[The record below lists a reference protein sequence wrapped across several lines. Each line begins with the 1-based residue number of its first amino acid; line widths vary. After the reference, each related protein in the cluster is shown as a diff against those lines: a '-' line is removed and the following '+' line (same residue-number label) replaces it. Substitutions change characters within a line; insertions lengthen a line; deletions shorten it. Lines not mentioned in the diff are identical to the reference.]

1 MSDRAITP
9 LGRKIMAAILGSTLI
24 ALALA
29 FLLHL
34 GPTVYAFRQ
43 EVAARV
49 SAQAELMAASLAAP
63 VDFDDAQ
70 AATENL
76 ATLSLVGNV
85 RGAAVYPDEGPPLAV
100 YAQAP
105 ERLASDRAV
114 CRFGLSSLRVACPIP
129 AQRPGAV
136 LVMEVTLEDQWN
148 LLRDAFL
155 IGLAILPLILVFS
168 YRLAGRFRHKLGDP
182 LGALT
187 AAVRDISR
195 NKDFTRRVDYRS
207 DDEIGL
213 LVAEFN
219 AMLDHI
225 EDRDA
230 RLNQHREQLERTV
243 DERTAQL
250 REKQRELLRNNRLL
264 KAEIRKRV
272 RAEMIREEVE
282 RINRHDLKSGL
293 SLVIGYPELLLNGGG
308 LNPEQEQYVKR
319 IRSAGYRMLDMIRN
333 QLDIFKM
340 EKGFYALKK
349 ADVDLVELLCDLEE
363 EFLPQLR
370 TSGVTLEMLLDNRE
384 VEGREEFIV
393 QGERQLLR
401 ALLRNLIL
409 NAIEAS
415 NPGQHVTVI
424 LDGSGPKRVTVA
436 NPTPVPEEVRPR
448 FFAKYVTHGKENGTG
463 LGTYFAALI
472 ARTHGADIAMHTSQ
486 ADGTAVNVVFR

>member
-1 MSDRAITP
+1 MNDGAITP
-9 LGRKIMAAILGSTLI
+9 LGRKIMAAILGSTLV

-43 EVAARV
+43 EVGARV
-49 SAQAELMAASLAAP
+49 TAQAELMAASLAAP
-63 VDFDDAQ
+63 VDFEDAQ

-85 RGAAVYPDEGPPLAV
+85 RGAAVYPDGGPPLAV
-100 YAQAP
+100 YGRPPA
-105 ERLASDRAV
+105 RLDADGAV
-114 CRFGLSSLRVACPIP
+114 ISSGISSLRVACPIP
-129 AQRPGAV
+129 SQRGGAV
-136 LVMEVTLEDQWN
+136 LVLEVSLEDQWF

-155 IGLAILPLILVFS
+155 IGLAILPFILVFS
-168 YRLAGRFRHKLGDP
+168 YRLAGRFRRKLGDP
-182 LGALT
+182 LGELT

-195 NKDFTRRVDYRS
+195 NKDFTRRVDYAS

-219 AMLDHI
+219 AMLARI
-225 EDRDA
+225 EDRDD

-243 DERTAQL
+243 DERTSQL
-250 REKQRELLRNNRLL
+250 REKQMELLRNNRLL

-293 SLVIGYPELLLNGGG
+293 SLVIGYPELLLGGG
-308 LNPEQEQYVKR
+308 DLNPEQERYVKR

-349 ADVDLVELLCDLEE
+349 MNVDLVAILCDLEE
-363 EFLPQLR
+363 EFQPQLR
-370 TSGVTLEMLLDNRE
+370 TSDVTLEMSLDGVE
-384 VEGREEFIV
+384 LEGREEFVV
-393 QGERQLLR
+393 QGEGQLLR

-415 NPGQHVTVI
+415 NAGQCVTVA
-424 LDGSGPKRVTVA
+424 LDDAAAKRVTVA
-436 NPTPVPEEVRPR
+436 NPTPVPEDVRPR
-448 FFAKYVTHGKENGTG
+448 FFAKYVTQGKENGTG

-472 ARTHGADIAMHTSQ
+472 ARTHGADISMHTSQ
-486 ADGTAVNVVFR
+486 ADGTAVSVLFR